1 MPRRP
6 SYTEVWRVILFW
18 SKQNTDRCS
27 LTPEMRRL
35 MIFREQRQQTGGDNR
50 SHALVTEVSCVTRPS
65 WQSRDNSGSNL
76 VSIIGSFL
84 GVKGQHYYCLIVKIK
99 SQENTN
105 SQTAQDNGQ
114 TSVNINRQTLDSLT
128 QVWLCDWGG
137 MSDCWSVEV
146 TVTSWHPC
154 HGHQDVMRTLV
165 TQLIRDQVSCPSVSA
180 SAAPGHLGT
189 GASVLPARAFS
200 LIRHLTQTWYWVRDL
215 DWMSLDNVCIVYGPR
230 YLASAL
236 PSRWR
241 CEYFVCILGFLSCI
255 DRDLGP
261 LSEESVTITRTIYN
275 NYGLSNCCE
284 SGQ

>member
-1 MPRRP
+1 M
-6 SYTEVWRVILFW
+6 STFCILCQGDQATQKSDELSCFG
-18 SKQNTDRCS
+18 QNRTQLGARW
-27 LTPEMRRL
+27 TPEMRRL

-50 SHALVTEVSCVTRPS
+50 SHALVTEVSCVTRSS

-215 DWMSLDNVCIVYGPR
+215 DWMSLDNVCMAPVTWPLLCPAGGGV
-230 YLASAL
+230 S
-236 PSRWR
+236 
-241 CEYFVCILGFLSCI
+241 ILCVF
-255 DRDLGP
+255 
-261 LSEESVTITRTIYN
+261 
-275 NYGLSNCCE
+275 
-284 SGQ
+284 

>member
-6 SYTEVWRVILFW
+6 RRRVILFW

-35 MIFREQRQQTGGDNR
+35 MISREQRQQTGGDNR
-50 SHALVTEVSCVTRPS
+50 SHALVTEVSCVTRSS

-114 TSVNINRQTLDSLT
+114 TSVNINRQTVTGLT

-137 MSDCWSVEV
+137 KSDCWSVEV
-146 TVTSWHPC
+146 TVTSWH
-154 HGHQDVMRTLV
+154 HDIRVMV
-165 TQLIRDQVSCPSVSA
+165 TRMSWGPVSRSS
-180 SAAPGHLGT
+180 
-189 GASVLPARAFS
+189 
-200 LIRHLTQTWYWVRDL
+200 
-215 DWMSLDNVCIVYGPR
+215 
-230 YLASAL
+230 
-236 PSRWR
+236 
-241 CEYFVCILGFLSCI
+241 
-255 DRDLGP
+255 
-261 LSEESVTITRTIYN
+261 SVTKSRVHQCQSVQHLDTWEPEQVFSQP
-275 NYGLSNCCE
+275 GLSPGPGTWLRPGIE
-284 SGQ
+284 SWILTEFYLTLCVWPPLLGLFSAQQVAVWVFCVYFRISLLYR